1 MAIIK
6 CKESGNNISSEAKS
20 CPKCGYNNKKIIKY

>member
-6 CKESGNNISSEAKS
+6 CKECGNNISSEAKS
-20 CPKCGYNNKKIIKY
+20 CPKCGYVNGDGSF